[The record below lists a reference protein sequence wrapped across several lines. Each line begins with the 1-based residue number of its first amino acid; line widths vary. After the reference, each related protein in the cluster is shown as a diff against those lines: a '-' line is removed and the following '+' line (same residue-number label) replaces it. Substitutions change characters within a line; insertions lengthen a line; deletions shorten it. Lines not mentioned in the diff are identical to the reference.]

1 MRKPLAKE
9 GLCSSK
15 ISLVHHLHKSLHQV
29 RQEGKRWSEI
39 LEPMYRSYN
48 LQIKK

>member
-15 ISLVHHLHKSLHQV
+15 ISLVRGAGIEPARLL
-29 RQEGKRWSEI
+29 GKTF
-39 LEPMYRSYN
+39 
-48 LQIKK
+48 